1 MLKRILIVDDDID
14 LLHLLASSL
23 QKHFQIYEA
32 VGVSDAMKILET
44 VAIDA
49 VCSDFNMGDG
59 TGLELLRS
67 LRQKNMQLPFI
78 LMSGMDDYSIICEVK
93 SYGADFCSKTDPD
106 LLIKIA
112 AMINERSDAT

>member
-1 MLKRILIVDDDID
+1 MHSTKRILLVDDNIEF
-14 LLHLLASSL
+14 LHLLSSNL
-23 QKHFQIYEA
+23 QKQFQTYEA
-32 VGVSDAMKILET
+32 VGVDDAMKILET

-59 TGLELLRS
+59 TGVELLRM

-78 LMSGMDDYSIICEVK
+78 LMSGMDDHRIICEVE

-106 LLIKIA
+106 LLMKIS
-112 AMINERSDAT
+112 AMLSCE